1 MNKNQNILQ
10 ESKHTL
16 YLYTYNLDD
25 YATSKLDPPT
35 SGFKEI
41 DPKEFELN
49 KCTSNNSNGCVLEV
63 DLKCP
68 RELRELHNDCHL
80 APDKIKI

>member
-1 MNKNQNILQ
+1 MC
-10 ESKHTL
+10 
-16 YLYTYNLDD
+16 TYNLDD

-35 SGFKEI
+35 SWFKEI

-49 KCTSNNSNGCVLEV
+49 KYTSNNSNGCVLEA